1 MIHFTKSPKA
11 SANKKAEIG
20 LRANQSTRIIL
31 KTFLRIRPRIKR
43 VFNIFLKLK
52 KYYFWF
58 LTFYLYRI
66 VHSCVHVSGLNSLGM
81 KKSLTLSPDFQCMTN
96 ILWLI
101 RVQFCNIL
109 FQQIRIALEWSWMDR
124 DSLASIRNRHV
135 LLKSQLGIS
144 CRQMALRIKPRIW
157 KFSPVNQFRTILN
170 RFQYPWN
177 CSKHRAT
184 KRSHCALC
192 IKNSCVQTITTWKTV
207 IAL

>member
-1 MIHFTKSPKA
+1 MVENLSRWGTRYQSIVLYPTFYNETFSKSPNA
-11 SANKKAEIG
+11 SANKKAVLG
-20 LRANQSTRIIL
+20 LRANQNARIIL
-31 KTFLRIRPRIKR
+31 KTCLRIRPRIKR
-43 VFNIFLKLK
+43 VFNIFLKLKK

-124 DSLASIRNRHV
+124 DFLASIQNTHV
-135 LLKSQLGIS
+135 LLKS
-144 CRQMALRIKPRIW
+144 
-157 KFSPVNQFRTILN
+157 
-170 RFQYPWN
+170 
-177 CSKHRAT
+177 
-184 KRSHCALC
+184 
-192 IKNSCVQTITTWKTV
+192 
-207 IAL
+207 